1 MELRSGER
9 ELYEG
14 RPSWRALMGFYVLGI
29 GVAVAVFVILGILA
43 DNTGTGVVIAVVI
56 AGLTLVIG
64 YLRRIAT
71 KYLITTQRLRISKG
85 ILRKK
90 VQETRL
96 ERVQNVNYEQ
106 GVIDRVFRVG
116 TVDFDTAGTDD
127 SEFRFEW
134 VNNPE
139 GVVRAVDRAVE
150 EARAQT
156 PGQMPPPEQGV
167 LDRVLGV
174 GTVDF
179 DTAGTDDSEFRFEW
193 VNDPEQVVR
202 AVDQAVEEARAA
214 ASEPGSGPAVS

>member
-1 MELRSGER
+1 MELRSGEH

-29 GVAVAVFVILGILA
+29 GVAVGVLVILGFLTDNLA
-43 DNTGTGVVIAVVI
+43 TGVLIAVVI

-64 YLRRIAT
+64 YFRRIST
-71 KYLITTQRLRISKG
+71 KYLITTQRLRISRG

-106 GVIDRVFRVG
+106 GVLDRILRVG
-116 TVDFDTAGTDD
+116 NVDFDTAGTDD

-139 GVVRAVDRAVE
+139 GVVRAVD
-150 EARAQT
+150 
-156 PGQMPPPEQGV
+156 
-167 LDRVLGV
+167 
-174 GTVDF
+174 
-179 DTAGTDDSEFRFEW
+179 
-193 VNDPEQVVR
+193 
-202 AVDQAVEEARAA
+202 QAVEEARAVA
-214 ASEPGSGPAVS
+214 ARQGQMPPPGQGVA